1 MKKTSGFLH
10 GLILIAGIILFFFI
24 IALVFIGEYSLPDER
39 TYTDFSVESFNDG
52 WKRIHVDNSVESISV
67 PGQYKPEVSHEF
79 VIINTLKIWQDRD
92 CYLSFN
98 SNKQDVKVY
107 VADEIRYEFTTKET
121 RLFGDHSPGTFLFVP
136 LHPSDNGQTIKI
148 VFQGDNNYSGVVDE
162 INIGSQLGIIMNIY
176 SRERYTLLLTLFLL
190 TLGIIAFIIGVNV
203 KVAYNKTI
211 SLFYAGWIMICFS
224 IWSLAESGCRQI
236 FVPNYSLLSYMTYIS
251 LGMLPIA
258 MAMFFDKLQEGR
270 YRTMYMIIVVL
281 EEFSVMVAILL
292 QFYNDTDLSN
302 LLPIAFL
309 AIVVTMA
316 LFLLTLIP
324 DFIQSRVKGFW
335 MELIGILGS
344 IVMGAIQIYDYKKY
358 RPITM
363 NALYLLIGM
372 VFLMTMSYINALRD
386 IRDTEREMF
395 AAVQAHEAS
404 TAFMTR
410 MSHEMRTPI
419 NAILGMNKMI
429 LRESREDNILE
440 YARDVN
446 SAGNYLLGIVNEVL
460 DLAKVTAGS
469 IEISPE
475 DYDLMDMIRECYSLV
490 RPRAKASR
498 LSFEVDMSDV
508 LPSRLR
514 GDKERIIQVIT
525 NLLTNAVKYT
535 PEGRVTLTVDGK
547 IENGKLMLI
556 VSVSDTG
563 IGVAEE
569 NLPYLFDAFR
579 RVGEFKQKRIEG
591 TGLGLTITKQLVD
604 LMEGE
609 ISVESEI
616 GKGTTFTVIIPQE
629 IRSVEPCGAFSMGP
643 NGDRRVADRHETFDV
658 LGKILVVDD
667 VAINLRVFSALL
679 SNTDLSVDTAISG
692 VEAIEKVK
700 RTKYDLIFID
710 HLMPGMDGIELK
722 NVLDN
727 LDSNLNKDTPI
738 IMQTANAV
746 VGAKEEYVR
755 LGFADYIAKPI
766 KEEEL
771 RKLIRKYII

>member
-1 MKKTSGFLH
+1 MKKTSSFLY
-10 GLILIAGIILFFFI
+10 GLIFIVAILLFLFI
-24 IALVFIGEYSLPDER
+24 ISLVFIGEYSLPDER
-39 TYTDFSVESFNDG
+39 TYTDMQLDHFNEG
-52 WKRIHVDNSVESISV
+52 WERIHVDGSLEPIAV
-67 PGQYKPEVSHEF
+67 PGQYNPEVSHEF
-79 VIINTLKIWQDRD
+79 VIKNTLKTWSDRD

-107 VADEIRYEFTTKET
+107 VGEELRYEFTTKKT
-121 RLFGDHSPGTFLFVP
+121 RLFGENSPGTVLFVP
-136 LHPSDNGQTIKI
+136 LHPSDDGKDVMI
-148 VFQGDNNYSGVVDE
+148 VFKGDNNYSGVIDE
-162 INIGSQLGIIMNIY
+162 INIGSQVGIIMNVY
-176 SRERYTLLLTLFLL
+176 NRERYTLLLTLFLV

-203 KVAYNKTI
+203 KIAYNKTI
-211 SLFYAGWIMICFS
+211 SLFYVGWTMICAGT
-224 IWSLAESGCRQI
+224 WSLAESSCRQF
-236 FVPNYSLLSYMTYIS
+236 FVPNFSLLSYMTYVS
-251 LGMLPIA
+251 LGLLPIA
-258 MAMFFDKLQEGR
+258 MAMYFDKLQEGR
-270 YRTMYMIIVVL
+270 YRVLYMVVVVL

-309 AIVVTMA
+309 AIILTM
-316 LFLLTLIP
+316 LVYLLTVIP
-324 DFIQSRVKGFW
+324 DFIQGKVRSYW
-335 MELIGILGS
+335 MEFVGLIGAI
-344 IVMGAIQIYDYKKY
+344 IMGVIQIYDYKKY
-358 RPITM
+358 RPTTM
-363 NALYLLIGM
+363 NALYLIIGLL
-372 VFLMTMSYINALRD
+372 FLLTMSYIRALGD

-395 AAVQAHEAS
+395 AAVQAHESS

-460 DLAKVTAGS
+460 DLAKVTAGK
-469 IEISPE
+469 IDIVPE
-475 DYDLMDMIRECYSLV
+475 DYDLMDMVRECYSLV

-508 LPSRLR
+508 LPSKLR

-535 PEGRVTLTVDGK
+535 PEGRVTLSIQGK
-547 IENGKLMLI
+547 IESGKLMLI
-556 VSVSDTG
+556 ATVTDTG
-563 IGVAEE
+563 IGVAKE
-569 NLPYLFDAFR
+569 NIPYLFDSFR
-579 RVGEFKQKRIEG
+579 RVGEFKNKRIEG
-591 TGLGLTITKQLVD
+591 TGLGLTITKQLVE
-604 LMEGE
+604 LMGGTVH
-609 ISVESEI
+609 VESEL
-616 GKGTTFTVIIPQE
+616 GKGSSFTVIIPQE
-629 IRSVEPCGAFSMGP
+629 IRSVEPCGTFSMGP
-643 NGDRRVADRHETFDV
+643 NGDRRVADRHENFDI

-679 SNTDLSVDTAISG
+679 SNTDLTVDTAISG
-692 VEAIEKVK
+692 AEAIEKVK
-700 RTKYDLIFID
+700 RNKYDLIFID

-722 NVLDN
+722 QILDK
-727 LDSNLNKDTPI
+727 LDTNLNKDTPV

-755 LGFADYIAKPI
+755 LGFVDYIAKPI